1 MTGLGL
7 NTRNNENPVSA
18 SSNSNMPNSHNDH
31 HSNDSLFQVMKA
43 VEAAEATIKQQ
54 VEENTRLRTELQ
66 MTMQE
71 LEKVKIG
78 EPVALGSHSAHPWNE
93 RIHSRYEVYQSDL
106 IGNPEDKA
114 RSMNSNSAVD
124 PSSLMV
130 SHQGLKPNTENT
142 SQVHVENHSDRS
154 NSNGRLKASPDRHAL
169 ESSNLSQF
177 SSPSPASVS
186 PGRYQIEGDYE
197 PQLNVPGHGTMQM
210 AEVNNSNS
218 LLKQDF
224 VLKVHEHEEEIV
236 QLRKR
241 LADYS
246 VKETQIRNEKY
257 VLEKRIA
264 YMRLAFAQ
272 QQQDLVDAASKA
284 LSYRQDIIE
293 ENIRL
298 TYELQA
304 LALMAAQQER
314 STFVT
319 SLMPLLADYSLQP
332 PVPDAQSIISNVRVL
347 FRHLQEKLIF
357 TEVRGGIKAQRIP
370 VSIDTMAFRCESFQ
384 CYIAVPSSF
393 NGRRIGDY
401 SWLMYTFRLL
411 LMYANLLS
419 MFLIFGVQNK
429 NGLEFVPRPTYA
441 RANAAMASSDV
452 QTAADWD
459 IPSHNQSGFGGG
471 IPKNQEINDG
481 GRYSPLASRNTPAR
495 DLPEQFAVTRGDS
508 PAMQYNGDNTKQV
521 TFCDS
526 VSNSEMDDLE
536 AEVQLN
542 DREAQSN
549 WGSGTPYTTTIDDPT
564 SSYSPYL
571 PPVLEEP
578 SSSFSEGAKQP
589 NYLVTADDVDTYLV
603 IEVQPLDDRRRKG
616 ELVRVFANENKKIT
630 CDVEMLNHIERNF
643 SNGHVAYKI
652 SLSTGYLDIWEPATL
667 VIKRDSYTIKSGGP
681 NGGVVVSE
689 KFSSKI
695 SVGVPHFD
703 MISFPFFMHHDS
715 EVTIPYGHPVEFVIV
730 CATGGQ
736 HMLRTDN
743 DAADVSCSRDI
754 IVLTMRLFIIKAGE
768 KRKGKKRGLFF
779 NK

>member
-357 TEVRGGIKAQRIP
+357 TESKLKESQYQLTPWRSD
-370 VSIDTMAFRCESFQ
+370 VSH
-384 CYIAVPSSF
+384 SSVTLQ
-393 NGRRIGDY
+393 
-401 SWLMYTFRLL
+401 SP
-411 LMYANLLS
+411 AHS
-419 MFLIFGVQNK
+419 MGAELNK